1 MQSQMVLQT
10 SERFAI
16 LVAEN
21 LDTNETLEIVRDN
34 IGNPG
39 NTVTTINKI
48 C

>member
-21 LDTNETLEIVRDN
+21 LDTNETREIVREN
-34 IGNPG
+34 IGNVG
-39 NTVTTINKI
+39 NYYHYNI
-48 C
+48 

>member
-21 LDTNETLEIVRDN
+21 LDMNETVEIVRDN
-34 IGNPG
+34 IGNH
-39 NTVTTINKI
+39 
-48 C
+48 

>member
-21 LDTNETLEIVRDN
+21 LDTNETREVAKDN
-34 IGNPG
+34 IGNRV
-39 NTVTTINKI
+39 NTINEI

>member
-21 LDTNETLEIVRDN
+21 LETNEAREVVRDN
-34 IGNPG
+34 IGNVG
-39 NTVTTINKI
+39 NIFTTINEI